1 MRTRRGQGG
10 PGGPASGPEASSPSG
25 RPGAGGALL
34 RRGLPAWLI
43 AGLSA
48 VAELVVGGYKIGTP
62 SLWRDEAATISG
74 SQRPVGAIF
83 SLIRNQDAVHG
94 LYYLLMHAVIAVG
107 GTSATALRVPSLIAM
122 CLTAALTALLGRR
135 LAGAAGLPRPDLA
148 GLLAG
153 LLLVAVPLTTRYA
166 AEARPY
172 ALTSLFAVLAT
183 YLLLRAVASGRWPW
197 WAGYCAAVL
206 LAGLFTLFAVLLVVA
221 HAVSMFL
228 ARPTRSG
235 DGPDTP
241 AVSVPDG
248 KAPDAGAPDA
258 EAADA
263 AASDPRP
270 VSAGTWRS
278 WLLACVVAA
287 IVISPIAYFSAA
299 QSSQLNWVTRP
310 DASTVASLVRDFSG
324 TTLLVPLVALVALI
338 GCLAGRGVRRGE
350 GLTLAVVSL
359 PWLIL
364 PPVILIAASFAH
376 PVYVERY
383 VIFCLPALSLL
394 TAAGLVWIAHLTRKA
409 LAGRGITKGAPL
421 LSVLPSAVLAIGIA
435 AALIGPQGSIRQAT
449 SRPDDLR
456 AVAAVV
462 AANERPGDAIVY
474 IPWDAELVGVA
485 YPAPFRQLNDIEM
498 GTAPI
503 PSATLRGVPASPGVV
518 AARIGRVSR
527 VWTVAW
533 AEPLP
538 GEGPTSA
545 DQAMTR
551 ALGALRLVHRW
562 TIGSVVLS
570 LYARS

>member
-1 MRTRRGQGG
+1 MRTRRGQGA
-10 PGGPASGPEASSPSG
+10 PAAGPEASSPPGKPDAG
-25 RPGAGGALL
+25 RTWL

-43 AGLSA
+43 AGLPA

-122 CLTAALTALLGRR
+122 CLTAGLTAVLGRR
-135 LAGAAGLPRPDLA
+135 LAAAASLPRPDLA

-183 YLLLRAVASGRWPW
+183 YLLLRAVGSGRWPW
-197 WAGYCAAVL
+197 WAAYGAAVL

-221 HAVSMFL
+221 HGVSMFL
-228 ARPTRSG
+228 ARPSR
-235 DGPDTP
+235 P
-241 AVSVPDG
+241 AAD
-248 KAPDAGAPDA
+248 APDAGTL
-258 EAADA
+258 
-263 AASDPRP
+263 
-270 VSAGTWRS
+270 SARTWKG
-278 WLLACVVAA
+278 WFLACVAAA

-310 DASTVASLVRDFSG
+310 DASTAASLVRDFSG
-324 TTLLVPLVALVALI
+324 TTLLIPLVALVAVV
-338 GCLAGRGVRRGE
+338 GCVAGRGVRRGE
-350 GLTLAVVSL
+350 GLTLAVVSV

-364 PPVILIAASFAH
+364 PPFILIAASLAH

-394 TAAGLVWIAHLTRKA
+394 TAAGLVWIAQLTRQA

-435 AALIGPQGSIRQAT
+435 AALIGPQASIRQAT

-485 YPAPFRQLNDIEM
+485 YPAPFRQLHNIEM

-518 AARIGRVSR
+518 AARIGRMSR

-545 DQAMTR
+545 DQVITR
-551 ALGALRLVHRW
+551 ALGALRLLHRW
-562 TIGSVVLS
+562 TVGSVVLS